1 MLKTNLNTTEKQ
13 PPAFRPKVPKLVQSK
28 TTTYLLKNGTKLTL
42 KNESFNNLQNQL
54 KLF

>member
-1 MLKTNLNTTEKQ
+1 MLKSNPKTTEKS
-13 PPAFRPKVPKLVQSK
+13 PPPFRPKVPKLVQSK